1 MVTDLERDYRRNT
14 RDGRQ
19 VICMLVAAVV
29 VLLVLSLSIGEK
41 FTPLEALQALFDRLT
56 GKVPETYEEMM
67 RMKYV
72 VDENLPRAF
81 AAVCA
86 GSVLAVGG

>member
-1 MVTDLERDYRRNT
+1 MTDLEGEYKRST
-14 RDGRQ
+14 RDGWE
-19 VICMLVAAVV
+19 VVLMLAAAVV
-29 VLLVLSLSIGEK
+29 VLLVLSLSIGER
-41 FTPLEALQALFDRLT
+41 FTPIEALQAIFDRLT
-56 GKVPETYEEMM
+56 GKVPESYEEMM

>member
-1 MVTDLERDYRRNT
+1 MTDLEREYKRNT
-14 RDGRQ
+14 RDGWE
-19 VICMLVAAVV
+19 VIGMLIVAVI

-41 FTPLEALQALFDRLT
+41 FTPIEAVQALVDRLS
-56 GKVPETYEEMM
+56 GKVPESYDEMM

-86 GSVLAVGG
+86 GAVLATGG

>member
-1 MVTDLERDYRRNT
+1 MTDLEGEYKRST
-14 RDGRQ
+14 RDGWE
-19 VICMLVAAVV
+19 VVLMLAAAVA
-29 VLLVLSLSIGEK
+29 VLLVLSLSIGER
-41 FTPLEALQALFDRLT
+41 FTPIEALQAIFDRLT
-56 GKVPETYEEMM
+56 GKVPESYEEMM